1 NLNKPA
7 VTKKLTIIN
16 VVILIFIFFASVGTF
31 YGINYPLKFNFTYN
45 FRDFGFGYV
54 LIVISITALVTALL
68 STLNIK
74 TFNYKNKFLGIFA
87 LVNSIFLAFII
98 FEGISGFNRQK
109 VEYEKLETEYVKLAK
124 QDINNDKV
132 TYKYAGG
139 LTIPEC
145 AQNIE
150 NKIDSINKRYGVTY
164 FNTGCVIFEQEV
176 KAQDKYAE
184 IVKAYLEKRNG
195 KNWEQK
201 MAKEI
206 EIIKRDCR

>member
-1 NLNKPA
+1 MK
-7 VTKKLTIIN
+7 KKLTIIN
-16 VVILIFIFFASVGTF
+16 IIILIFIFVANVGTF
-31 YGINYPLKFNFTYN
+31 YGINYPLKFNFPYH
-45 FRDFGFGYV
+45 FRDYGFGYV
-54 LIVISITALVTALL
+54 LIVISIIAIFTALV

-98 FEGISGFNRQK
+98 FGGISGFNRQK
-109 VEYEKLETEYVKLAK
+109 VEYEKLEKEYVKQAK
-124 QDINNDKV
+124 QDMQNDMV
-132 TYKYAGG
+132 IYKYAGG

-150 NKIDSINKRYGVTY
+150 NKIDSINKNFGVSY
-164 FNTGCVIFEQEV
+164 FNAGCIIFEQEI
-176 KAQDKYAE
+176 KAQDKYDE
-184 IVKAYLEKRNG
+184 IVKPYLEKRNG

-206 EIIKRDCR
+206 EITKRDCS